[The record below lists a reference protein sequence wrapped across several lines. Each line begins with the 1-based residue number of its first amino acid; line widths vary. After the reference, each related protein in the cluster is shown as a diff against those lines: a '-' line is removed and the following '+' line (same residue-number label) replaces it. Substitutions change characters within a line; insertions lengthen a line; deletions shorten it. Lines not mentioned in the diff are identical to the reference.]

1 MLFRKSRKSKENFSS
16 TREWI
21 ESIAVAVY
29 FVLIVR
35 LVLIQSFRIPTP
47 SMVNTLLVGDFL
59 FVERLSLGP
68 RIAYHRGNEE
78 LWNLHLFKFADPKR
92 GDIIA
97 FRYPIDG
104 RDFVK
109 RCIGLP
115 GDTVRII
122 DKKVYING
130 KSLEEDYTVFSDDRI
145 FPSLF
150 QTQLGA
156 SLTIEEYQK
165 LWEERKFHE
174 GAIFPYIRDNF
185 GPIVVPRGQY
195 LMLGDNRD
203 NSDDSRAWGPVPA
216 KELRGKP
223 LILYFSFN
231 MKENEKVIAP
241 WKWVKWTRIGRLLI

>member
-1 MLFRKSRKSKENFSS
+1 MFFRKKDKANKNMSPV
-16 TREWI
+16 REWI

-29 FVLIVR
+29 FVMIVR

-59 FVERLSLGP
+59 FVERVSLGP
-68 RIAYHRGNEE
+68 RIAYHRAGEE
-78 LWNLHLFKFADPKR
+78 LWNLHLFKISEPQR

-115 GDTVRII
+115 GDTVMIRN
-122 DKKVYING
+122 KKVYING
-130 KSLEEDYTVFSDDRI
+130 KLLQEDYTVYTDDRI

-150 QTQLGA
+150 QTRLGA
-156 SLTIEEYQK
+156 SLAQEEYQK

-174 GAIFPYIRDNF
+174 NSIFPYIRDNF
-185 GPIVVPRGQY
+185 GPVVVPEGNY

-203 NSDDSRAWGPVPA
+203 NSDDSRAWGPVPE

-223 LILYFSFN
+223 LILYFSFDT
-231 MKENEKVIAP
+231 KENDRIIPP
-241 WKWVKWTRIGRLLI
+241 WKWIKWTRIGRLIV